1 MKIAWAGYLGYFLK
15 MCTSENRTTEIR
27 MSQGPDV
34 TKVCPQIQMVQ
45 CRHYR
50 YNSAH
55 GLEMALEWKSHLF
68 WKKPTQ
74 IRRVLLCNI
83 YYLFGIHILLHKVR
97 NTGCFYYIQIKI
109 QFLICQQAY
118 GWKIEFFFCF
128 HSSTRPANK
137 LVYVETPSEQIGVRT
152 KPLQF
157 ENMKIP
163 FQF

>member
-1 MKIAWAGYLGYFLK
+1 MR
-15 MCTSENRTTEIR
+15 TSENRTTEIH
-27 MSQGPDV
+27 MSQGPGV

-118 GWKIEFFFCF
+118 GWKIEFFSVFILQQGQPIKMTTCLCWN
-128 HSSTRPANK
+128 TLWTNWGTNK
-137 LVYVETPSEQIGVRT
+137 TSAVWEY
-152 KPLQF
+152 
-157 ENMKIP
+157 ENSISVLTW
-163 FQF
+163 FL